1 MVSTRSNSVKENE
14 KKPKKSKKDNKPKK
28 PKEPKEPKNYMQEY
42 RKDTEKVYREDR
54 LKRIR
59 AIRSGIIPRPSA
71 LQKYNITPTEVNQE
85 RQDAGLKAID
95 EDELEP
101 YPIESAKTLAM
112 EINRRTKE
120 DLIKKAEQS
129 YLKLKE
135 NRKELTKTQEETKEK
150 YKGQIVDVAKENL
163 FEISQIMD
171 NFTKYSRRKPSGEPL
186 SEARMLHYGIKM
198 VYSDTNMDKNTKVKS
213 ASFNG
218 KGQIVGLLNDIN
230 KKYLKDLSLLFE
242 PGAVENFTSDLKG
255 LKKFKANTQQQKI
268 ELLNTLLKEYPGFN
282 YNDEISRKRDVTVKK
297 IDEAIVHQF
306 TPMTQALKINDQKTK
321 TYTPWLEIKAKVA
334 AKYPRGTPENLY
346 MELFEEIP
354 SRDDI
359 GSIRVYDHAG
369 HLTESDFPIKT
380 EPDKPISTE
389 IKTLIENV
397 ELESTKYGVK
407 DNMIIRYGSS
417 KKHVGFI
424 VCMFNFKTHKL
435 YKDIYTEIQ
444 NKEFTI
450 DLNRQI
456 EKIMDNQKDDEDVPL
471 LTGPRKQSTWIS
483 SFLTKA
489 GVKDGSKTKITG
501 SINLLRHSFIDYKIG
516 IIDKMEYSTEER
528 IKLSTMMRHSVV
540 TSLTYLSVV
549 LAEPLTAKEKKEVAA
564 IQNTRSKSTK

>member
-1 MVSTRSNSVKENE
+1 M
-14 KKPKKSKKDNKPKK
+14 KK
-28 PKEPKEPKNYMQEY
+28 Y
-42 RKDTEKVYREDR
+42 RKDPDKVYHEDR

-59 AIRSGIIPRPSA
+59 AIRSGIIPRPST
-71 LQKYNITPTEVNQE
+71 LQKYNLTPTEVNQE
-85 RQDAGLKAID
+85 RQDAGLKAIA
-95 EDELEP
+95 EDEIEP

-120 DLIKKAEQS
+120 DLIKKAEQA

-135 NRKELTKTQEETKEK
+135 NRKELTKVQEETKEK
-150 YKGQIVDVAKENL
+150 YKGQIVDVPKENL

-171 NFTKYSRRKPSGEPL
+171 HFVKYSRRKPSGELL

-198 VYSDTNMDKNTKVKS
+198 VYSDTNLDKNTTVKS

-218 KGQIVGLLNDIN
+218 KGQIVGLLKDID
-230 KKYLKDLSLLFE
+230 KKYLKDLSLLLE
-242 PGAVENFTSDLKG
+242 PGNVEKFISDLKG

-282 YNDEISRKRDVTVKK
+282 LSDSMSDKRDVTV
-297 IDEAIVHQF
+297 IFFDEAIVHQF

-334 AKYPRGTPENLY
+334 KTYPRGTPENLY

-369 HLTESDFPIKT
+369 HLTESQFPMKT

-397 ELESTKYGVK
+397 KGDSEKYGVK
-407 DNMIIRYGSS
+407 DNMIIRFGSA
-417 KKHVGFI
+417 KKHAGFI
-424 VCMFNFKTHKL
+424 VCMCNYKTAKL
-435 YKDIYTEIQ
+435 YGDIYTEIKDR
-444 NKEFTI
+444 NLSV
-450 DLNRQI
+450 DLKKQI
-456 EKIMDNQKDDEDVPL
+456 EKNTDNQKQDADTFL
-471 LTGPRKQSTWIS
+471 FKGPKKQSTW
-483 SFLTKA
+483 LEREN
-489 GVKDGSKTKITG
+489 GLSKRCLMPI
-501 SINLLRHSFIDYKIG
+501 
-516 IIDKMEYSTEER
+516 
-528 IKLSTMMRHSVV
+528 
-540 TSLTYLSVV
+540 
-549 LAEPLTAKEKKEVAA
+549 
-564 IQNTRSKSTK
+564 